1 MAAIDVAGARGT
13 VTDPEA
19 MYRAL
24 NGMEGTVAAL
34 DPRMVCG
41 RDHLLSAARHA
52 VRAFARGSNSS
63 SNLGLETILYAS
75 GERQIS
81 RALSKMGVTEGAEGV
96 ALVIFDTAPEEVI
109 GSLGMTRDDGLLECT
124 VRKLLAYGISKEEM
138 ESVPGDL
145 GADLVLERVA
155 FVEMLKR

>member
-1 MAAIDVAGARGT
+1 MAAIEVAGARGA
-13 VTDPEA
+13 VTDLEA

-24 NGMEGTVAAL
+24 NEMDGTVAAL

-41 RDHLLSAARHA
+41 SEHLLSAARHA

-63 SNLGLETILYAS
+63 SSLSLETILYAS

-96 ALVIFDTAPEEVI
+96 ALVIFDAAPKEVI
-109 GSLGMTRDDGLLECT
+109 GSLGMRRDDELLECT
-124 VRKLLAYGISKEEM
+124 VHKLLAYGISKEEM
-138 ESVPGDL
+138 KSVPGDL
-145 GADLVLERVA
+145 RADLVLERVA